1 MQTYL
6 TKTPFL
12 RFLMPFVAG
21 IVVCIVFK
29 LNVEIHWALLTA
41 FAVLSVACY
50 FLLRKRKIH
59 VLFGLML
66 NVFFFACGIETC
78 YLYRVTNHPDHYS
91 HFIKNHEQRYIAY
104 ICNIPQEKTKS
115 VKCNVQVLEQEING
129 KFKPSSG
136 ELIVYLEKGKHTFP
150 SYGDKLIFEG
160 LPQLISEPNNPFE
173 FNYKQYLSYK
183 NIFHQIYL
191 KDEDY
196 VLDGKHESNALFDF
210 AIRLKTNLLNTLKE
224 NGLSGNE
231 YAVTAAL
238 MLGYDDEISG
248 DLMTAYSH
256 TGTLHVLSVSGLH
269 VGVLFLALNFLIRLP
284 KRRAFDILKTV
295 IILCCLWFYA
305 LLSGLSPSVIRSTAM
320 FSFVL
325 FGVIFNKKGQI
336 YNSIFA
342 SAFIMLLF
350 DPFLV
355 IDSGFQLSYLAV
367 IGIVFLFPHIYKW
380 YIPRR
385 KWDDLIWK
393 MFAVSLSAQIITLPI
408 TLYYFHQFP
417 VLFFIANMLVIP
429 LSYVV
434 MFGSVFIVLF
444 SKVKAI
450 AMIITWIV
458 SKSVWIMNTFTEWLD
473 LLEFSYI
480 SDINT
485 GFIDMIILFLL
496 LITVTHAFLQ
506 KSSLSLVAT
515 FCILIFTLISGLIF
529 KLEGNPPQLLVFH
542 FNKESTIGFIGNKSA
557 IYLMD
562 STKPDNSKSLQTIAN
577 YNTVSGIQQT
587 QNKILEPGIYQFT
600 YAGKKWNW
608 LNRCDLSSYVDER
621 LNCDYLIISGNG
633 KFTDIETI
641 QATHI
646 IVDGNNSYKTINYLK
661 KKFENNPGKLWI
673 TKEKGAFV
681 FGAK

>member
-29 LNVEIHWALLTA
+29 LNIEIHWTLLTA
-41 FAVLSVACY
+41 FAALSTACY
-50 FLLRKRKIH
+50 LLLRKRKIQ

-91 HFIKNHEQRYIAY
+91 HFIKNHEQKYIAY
-104 ICNIPQEKTKS
+104 ICNIPQEKAKS
-115 VKCNVQVLEQEING
+115 VKCNVHILEQEKDG
-129 KFKPSSG
+129 KFKNASG
-136 ELIVYLEKGKHTFP
+136 ELIVYLEKGNRALP
-150 SYGDKLIFEG
+150 SYGDKLIFTG
-160 LPQLISEPNNPFE
+160 LPKLISEPNNPFE
-173 FNYKQYLSYK
+173 FNYKQYLAYK
-183 NIFHQIYL
+183 NIFHQVYL

-196 VLDGKHESNALFDF
+196 IIDGKYKSNALFDF
-210 AIRLKTNLLNTLKE
+210 AIGLKTNLLNTLKE

-238 MLGYDDEISG
+238 MLGYDDEISS

-367 IGIVFLFPHIYKW
+367 IGIVFLFPYIYKW

-444 SKVKAI
+444 SKVKVI

-473 LLEFSYI
+473 QLEFSYI

-485 GFIDMIILFLL
+485 GFIDMIILFFL
-496 LITVTHAFLQ
+496 LITITNAFLR
-506 KSSLSLVAT
+506 KSPLSLMASLCIIT
-515 FCILIFTLISGLIF
+515 FILISGLVF
-529 KLEGNPPQLLVFH
+529 KLEGNPSQLVVFH
-542 FNKESTIGFIGNKSA
+542 FNKESTIGIIGNKSA
-557 IYLMD
+557 TYLND
-562 STKPDNSKSLQTIAN
+562 SIRTDNSRSLQTIASF
-577 YNTVSGIQQT
+577 NTISGIQ
-587 QNKILEPGIYQFT
+587 KLKSIVMKPGVYQFT
-600 YAGKKWNW
+600 YVDKKWSW
-608 LNRCDLSSYVDER
+608 LNGCDLSSY
-621 LNCDYLIISGNG
+621 
-633 KFTDIETI
+633 
-641 QATHI
+641 
-646 IVDGNNSYKTINYLK
+646 
-661 KKFENNPGKLWI
+661 
-673 TKEKGAFV
+673 
-681 FGAK
+681 